1 MEVEVKLRLL
11 DAANHSRLK
20 EILSPFHIKKLNQKN
35 VFFDSAN
42 GILASQRAVLRLRS
56 YSNNNNEITRCV
68 LSLKA
73 KSVLNNGVSRVE
85 EDEEEIEPLTG
96 EQCVEEASKLG
107 LTESRII
114 KRCKDEFGIDE
125 EMGFVCLGGFEN
137 VRDVY
142 EWRGLKLE
150 VDESKF
156 SFGVSYEVECE
167 NDDPEK
173 VKRELEGF
181 LKENGID
188 YKYSEMSKFAIFRAG
203 KLP

>member
-11 DAANHSRLK
+11 DAENHSLLK
-20 EILSPFHIKKLNQKN
+20 EILSPFHLKKLNQKN
-35 VFFDSAN
+35 VFYDSAN
-42 GILASQRAVLRLRS
+42 GVLASQRAVLRLRS
-56 YSNNNNEITRCV
+56 FNNNNDETTRCV

-73 KSVLNNGVSRVE
+73 KPVLINGVSRVE
-85 EDEEEIEPLTG
+85 EDEEEIEPLIG
-96 EQCVEEASKLG
+96 KEC
-107 LTESRII
+107 
-114 KRCKDEFGIDE
+114 
-125 EMGFVCLGGFEN
+125 GFEN
-137 VRDVY
+137 VREVY
-142 EWRGLKLE
+142 DWRGLKLE

-156 SFGVSYEVECE
+156 SFGVCYEVECE
-167 NDDPEK
+167 NDDPER

>member
-181 LKENGID
+181 FEGEWD
-188 YKYSEMSKFAIFRAG
+188 
-203 KLP
+203 

>member
-11 DAANHSRLK
+11 DAANHSLLK
-20 EILSPFHIKKLNQKN
+20 EILSPFHLKKLNQKN
-35 VFFDSAN
+35 VFYDSAN
-42 GILASQRAVLRLRS
+42 GVLASQRAVLRLRS
-56 YSNNNNEITRCV
+56 FNDNNDESTRCV
-68 LSLKA
+68 FSLKA
-73 KSVLNNGVSRVE
+73 KAVLINGVSRVE
-85 EDEEEIEPLTG
+85 EDEEEIDPLTG

-114 KRCKDEFGIDE
+114 KRCKDEFGIDG

-156 SFGVSYEVECE
+156 SFGVCYEIECE
-167 NDDPEK
+167 NDDPER
-173 VKRELEGF
+173 VKRVLEGF

>member
-1 MEVEVKLRLL
+1 MKLRLL

-42 GILASQRAVLRLRS
+42 GTLASQRAVLRLRS

>member
-1 MEVEVKLRLL
+1 MEVEVKLRLR
-11 DAANHSRLK
+11 DAVNHSRLK

-56 YSNNNNEITRCV
+56 FSNNNEKTRCV

-73 KSVLNNGVSRVE
+73 KPVLINGVSRVE

-114 KRCKDEFGIDE
+114 KRCKDEFGIDGQ
-125 EMGFVCLGGFEN
+125 MDFVCLGGFEN

-156 SFGVSYEVECE
+156 SFGVCYEIECE
-167 NDDPEK
+167 NDDPER

>member
-96 EQCVEEASKLG
+96 EQC
-107 LTESRII
+107 
-114 KRCKDEFGIDE
+114 
-125 EMGFVCLGGFEN
+125 GFEN

>member
-20 EILSPFHIKKLNQKN
+20 EILSPFHLKKLNQKN

-125 EMGFVCLGGFEN
+125 GNGFRV
-137 VRDVY
+137 
-142 EWRGLKLE
+142 
-150 VDESKF
+150 F

>member
-42 GILASQRAVLRLRS
+42 GTLASQRAVLRLRS
-56 YSNNNNEITRCV
+56 YSNNNNENTRCV

-73 KSVLNNGVSRVE
+73 KPVLNNGVSRVE

-107 LTESRII
+107 LTQSRII